1 MTEPTDM
8 TRLLTMKVVWLLVGI
23 GLLVVAGANVH
34 LLHVALT
41 SQPQCIAHVRPGE
54 GAPERGLFS
63 AAQSSCAPD
72 APAQATG
79 QAERGSS

>member
-1 MTEPTDM
+1 M
-8 TRLLTMKVVWLLVGI
+8 TRLLTRKAVWLLVGM
-23 GLLVVAGANVH
+23 GLLVVVGANAH

-41 SQPQCIAHVRPGE
+41 SQPQCVAHVRPGQ

-72 APAQATG
+72 APG
-79 QAERGSS
+79 QARRQTERGS